1 MLACSNQVKLYLRQR
16 ISGTLNFV
24 HTRRRDSIF
33 CIKWRQDL
41 VIFGQEKNKVVCRLD
56 FWIFLKH
63 QNDSKFEVTAYGK
76 YMHQLIEVF
85 QKIWEQFFHYFCITY
100 IIFNTGLIRRV
111 AWSVIVHRILL
122 DVARPRKGSTCMINL
137 TFISDLSIHCDFYE
151 LLSPN
156 TKSGE
161 FEKVNNYT
169 GNPIY
174 RISIVFPYIFIEIGK
189 NTKIIYF

>member
-16 ISGTLNFV
+16 ISGTLNCV

-56 FWIFLKH
+56 FQIFLKH

-85 QKIWEQFFHYFCITY
+85 SENLGTIFSLFLHCLYHIQHWSHQTCRVECNSTSYSIRCCTAKERKYMYDQFNFHFR
-100 IIFNTGLIRRV
+100 FV
-111 AWSVIVHRILL
+111 
-122 DVARPRKGSTCMINL
+122 
-137 TFISDLSIHCDFYE
+137 
-151 LLSPN
+151 
-156 TKSGE
+156 
-161 FEKVNNYT
+161 YT
-169 GNPIY
+169 L
-174 RISIVFPYIFIEIGK
+174 
-189 NTKIIYF
+189 

>member
-56 FWIFLKH
+56 FQIFLKH

-85 QKIWEQFFHYFCITY
+85 SENLGT
-100 IIFNTGLIRRV
+100 IFSLFLHCLYHIQHQSHQT
-111 AWSVIVHRILL
+111 WSVIVHRILL
-122 DVARPRKGSTCMINL
+122 DVARPRKGSMINS
-137 TFISDLSIHCDFYE
+137 TFISDLFIHCDFYE

-156 TKSGE
+156 TKS
-161 FEKVNNYT
+161 
-169 GNPIY
+169 
-174 RISIVFPYIFIEIGK
+174 
-189 NTKIIYF
+189 

>member
-1 MLACSNQVKLYLRQR
+1 MIQNS
-16 ISGTLNFV
+16 
-24 HTRRRDSIF
+24 
-33 CIKWRQDL
+33 KWQL
-41 VIFGQEKNKVVCRLD
+41 MENTCTS
-56 FWIFLKH
+56 WLK
-63 QNDSKFEVTAYGK
+63 Y
-76 YMHQLIEVF
+76 F
-85 QKIWEQFFHYFCITY
+85 QKIWEQFFHYFCIAY

-111 AWSVIVHRILL
+111 AWSVVVHRILL
-122 DVARPRKGSTCMINL
+122 DVARPRKGSMINS

-161 FEKVNNYT
+161 FEKVNSYT

-189 NTKIIYF
+189 NTKIIYFWNGR

>member
-16 ISGTLNFV
+16 ILNFV

-85 QKIWEQFFHYFCITY
+85 SENLGTIFSLFLHCLYHIQHWSHQTCRVECNSTSYSIRCCTAKERKYMYDQFNFHFR
-100 IIFNTGLIRRV
+100 FV
-111 AWSVIVHRILL
+111 
-122 DVARPRKGSTCMINL
+122 
-137 TFISDLSIHCDFYE
+137 
-151 LLSPN
+151 
-156 TKSGE
+156 
-161 FEKVNNYT
+161 YT
-169 GNPIY
+169 L
-174 RISIVFPYIFIEIGK
+174 
-189 NTKIIYF
+189 

>member
-56 FWIFLKH
+56 FQIFLKH

-85 QKIWEQFFHYFCITY
+85 SENLGTIFFHYFCIAY
-100 IIFNTGLIRRV
+100 IIFSTSLIRRV
-111 AWSVIVHRILL
+111 TWSVIVHRILL
-122 DVARPRKGSTCMINL
+122 DVARPRKRSMINS
-137 TFISDLSIHCDFYE
+137 TFISDLFIHCDFYE

-156 TKSGE
+156 TKS
-161 FEKVNNYT
+161 
-169 GNPIY
+169 
-174 RISIVFPYIFIEIGK
+174 
-189 NTKIIYF
+189 

>member
-85 QKIWEQFFHYFCITY
+85 SENLETIFSLFLHCLYHIQHQSHQTCHVECNSTSYSIRCCTAKERKYDQFNFHFR
-100 IIFNTGLIRRV
+100 FV
-111 AWSVIVHRILL
+111 
-122 DVARPRKGSTCMINL
+122 
-137 TFISDLSIHCDFYE
+137 
-151 LLSPN
+151 
-156 TKSGE
+156 
-161 FEKVNNYT
+161 YT
-169 GNPIY
+169 L
-174 RISIVFPYIFIEIGK
+174 
-189 NTKIIYF
+189 